1 MLRDQSSVI
10 EENKPGVEM
19 LKDTQ
24 GAILDYSDS
33 FLKVFGFEKKWWL
46 FPVDPAIKVN
56 YLEKVFSKN

>member
-1 MLRDQSSVI
+1 
-10 EENKPGVEM
+10 M